1 MLIAISNVIH
11 YNLSKLNWLALWHV
25 AFKTSWD
32 FSLFFLFLFTPHSQ
46 MGKKCVNLNC
56 KLTFQFVCMSPTRHL
71 DQKVRHWP
79 RPTVRVSQLLLH
91 QHWLD
96 QVSGT
101 CSLEHSR
108 YIFYLLQILQLL
120 FVCILLSRLYF
131 HNHSLLWIGL
141 KFTYK
146 MKWFQLMFSSCDYLI
161 VKIDFYQ

>member
-1 MLIAISNVIH
+1 MLCPHVTAWKECWLPFPMWYTTICQ
-11 YNLSKLNWLALWHV
+11 KNWLALWHV

-46 MGKKCVNLNC
+46 MEKKSVNLNC

-101 CSLEHSR
+101 CRVLNTVDT
-108 YIFYLLQILQLL
+108 YFTYYNFYNCYLYASCLA
-120 FVCILLSRLYF
+120 VCTFITILYF
-131 HNHSLLWIGL
+131 E
-141 KFTYK
+141 
-146 MKWFQLMFSSCDYLI
+146 
-161 VKIDFYQ
+161 